1 MKLNALQAGFN
12 LDHIVL
18 ESPNPDDLAEFY
30 KEIIMMEFVKKN
42 NSEIICEGKNRKI
55 ILRKGKKI
63 NFHMQVFLAEVKKI
77 SINLK
82 ILSSPIT

>member
-55 ILRKGKKI
+55 ILRKGKK
-63 NFHMQVFLAEVKKI
+63 K
-77 SINLK
+77 
-82 ILSSPIT
+82 

>member
-30 KEIIMMEFVKKN
+30 KEIISTRWLTDNK
-42 NSEIICEGKNRKI
+42 ST
-55 ILRKGKKI
+55 
-63 NFHMQVFLAEVKKI
+63 LAELSEKYGISQERVRQIESESIKALKKYI
-77 SINLK
+77 K
-82 ILSSPIT
+82 V